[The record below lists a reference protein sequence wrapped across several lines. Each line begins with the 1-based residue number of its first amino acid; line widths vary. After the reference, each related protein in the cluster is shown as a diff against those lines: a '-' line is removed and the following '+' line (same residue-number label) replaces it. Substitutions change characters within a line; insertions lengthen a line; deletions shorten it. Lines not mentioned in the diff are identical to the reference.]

1 MRRWTLMKRTSI
13 RFCGFGGQ
21 GIILS
26 SVILGEAAVTREG
39 LYATQS
45 QAYGSEARGGQCQA
59 EVILSDEPIM
69 TPVSEKYDVVIAMFQ
84 AAWESHR
91 HELKEGGMLFV
102 DGDLVPEVGEVAS
115 GAVVWRVPATETA
128 QRLGSRVA
136 GNMVMLGF
144 LQEKTGLVSRE
155 SLEEAIRGSVKEKHQ
170 AMNLKAFDEGIRLAR
185 EAVAPA
191 GKKV

>member
-1 MRRWTLMKRTSI
+1 MKRTCI

-115 GAVVWRVPATETA
+115 GAVVTHDVPP
-128 QRLGSRVA
+128 
-136 GNMVMLGF
+136 NMVAAGIPAKVIR
-144 LQEKTGLVSRE
+144 ERRTGGRSGDE
-155 SLEEAIRGSVKEKHQ
+155 LEHIW
-170 AMNLKAFDEGIRLAR
+170 LF
-185 EAVAPA
+185 
-191 GKKV
+191 